1 MKAPAATPW
10 MPEFCRL
17 PRLAAMCGLALLV
30 VVVLA
35 LAPDG
40 SRHWTVGEL
49 LSASGFALW
58 LALAVSIAL
67 CLLRTALSRL
77 PIMLGSLAAVGLSAV
92 IAVIGAGIIHALY
105 AVLDDQ
111 FTQAIGFWRFT
122 LGSAATTALISALAL
137 RHFYVSDRWSA
148 QVQANA
154 RAEADALQARIR
166 PHFLFNSMNLIA
178 GLIRRDAGVAE
189 RAVLDLSDL
198 FRAALG
204 AGEGD
209 SSLAEECELA
219 ERYLSIES
227 LRLGDRLQ
235 VRWERD
241 ESLPWQLPMPRLVVQ
256 PLVENAVLHGISRL
270 PEGGTIELRLACADG
285 MLSLLIRN
293 PAPDPQAPTLSLS
306 RGTGHAQN
314 SIAHR
319 LAWRFGP
326 AARMTSGWSEGYYE
340 CRIAVPVRP
349 RESP

>member
-1 MKAPAATPW
+1 MSTPAATPW
-10 MPEFCRL
+10 MPELCRL

-35 LAPDG
+35 LAPDDG
-40 SRHWTVGEL
+40 RHWSLGRL

-58 LALAVSIAL
+58 LALAVTVAL
-67 CLLRTALSRL
+67 CALRRLLSTL
-77 PIMLGSLAAVGLSAV
+77 PPLPGSLAAIALAAV

-105 AVLDDQ
+105 AALGDD
-111 FTQAIGFWRFT
+111 FANGIGFWRFT
-122 LGSAATTALISALAL
+122 LGSAATTALISAVAL
-137 RHFYVSDRWSA
+137 RYFYVSDRWAA
-148 QVQANA
+148 QVQAQA

-178 GLIRRDAGVAE
+178 SLVRRDAVVAE

-209 SSLAEECELA
+209 STLHEECELA

-227 LRLGDRLQ
+227 LRLGERLQ
-235 VRWERD
+235 VRWQRPAE
-241 ESLPWQLPMPRLVVQ
+241 LPWQQPMPRLVLQ

-270 PEGGTIELRLACADG
+270 PEGGLIELELACVDAV
-285 MLSLLIRN
+285 LQILIRN
-293 PAPDPQAPTLSLS
+293 PAPDPSAPALSLS
-306 RGTGHAQN
+306 RGTGHALHN
-314 SIAHR
+314 IAHR

-326 AARMTSGWSEGYYE
+326 AARMTAGWSGGYYE
-340 CRIAVPVRP
+340 CRIAIPVR
-349 RESP
+349 